1 MIFFRTLIFS
11 IGTMSA
17 MSVWWLVKEP
27 AAHLISPVQK
37 SVKTVP
43 DSFPV
48 PRFEHQLFYIQ
59 RSVNTNTIMYE
70 VNLRPDGKPNPQMPV
85 KIYWQC
91 YAEQNQKEDLT
102 IIQKKYAYGLN
113 ATLVN
118 AEKQS
123 YLLTFVS
130 YRKKNLY
137 LIRSEHDHKYHVYT
151 YINGRL
157 SQLDRVYVHIVGGSF
172 WVPNIE
178 YLDISGHDLT
188 GKHKTSER
196 FIP

>member
-1 MIFFRTLIFS
+1 MILLRTLLLS
-11 IGTMSA
+11 IGMWSA
-17 MSVWWLVKEP
+17 WWWSP
-27 AAHLISPVQK
+27 ADMRATIPVQK
-37 SVKTVP
+37 NPKSVP
-43 DSFPV
+43 DSFPA
-48 PRFEHQLFYIQ
+48 PKFEHQLFYIQ
-59 RSVNTNTIMYE
+59 RSVNINTIVYE
-70 VNLRPDGKPNPQMPV
+70 VNLKADGKPNPQQPV
-85 KIYWQC
+85 KMYWQC
-91 YAEQNQKEDLT
+91 YAEHNQKEDLT

-130 YRKKNLY
+130 YKKKNLY

-157 SQLDRVYVHIVGGSF
+157 SQLDRIYVHITGGTF

-178 YLDISGHDLT
+178 YLEISGHDLS
-188 GKHKTSER
+188 GKNKTTER

>member
-1 MIFFRTLIFS
+1 MIVLRTLLLS
-11 IGTMSA
+11 IGMWSA
-17 MSVWWLVKEP
+17 LWWSHMDKSVVV
-27 AAHLISPVQK
+27 PVQK
-37 SVKTVP
+37 HPKHVP
-43 DSFPV
+43 DSFPI

-59 RSVNTNTIMYE
+59 RSVNINTIVYE
-70 VNLRPDGKPNPQMPV
+70 VNLKPDGKPDPMQPV
-85 KIYWQC
+85 KMYWQC
-91 YAEQNQKEDLT
+91 YAEQNQKEELT

-113 ATLVN
+113 ATLLN

-130 YRKKNLY
+130 YKKKNLY

-157 SQLDRVYVHIVGGSF
+157 SQLDRVYVHITGGTF
-172 WVPNIE
+172 WVPNIA

>member
-1 MIFFRTLIFS
+1 
-11 IGTMSA
+11 
-17 MSVWWLVKEP
+17 
-27 AAHLISPVQK
+27 
-37 SVKTVP
+37 
-43 DSFPV
+43 
-48 PRFEHQLFYIQ
+48 
-59 RSVNTNTIMYE
+59 
-70 VNLRPDGKPNPQMPV
+70 MPV

-102 IIQKKYAYGLN
+102 NIQKKYAYGLN